1 MDRFGDEHP
10 TSIAGLRGR
19 RFVPCSETKR
29 DKYLDEARVKNLTG
43 DESITARLMHRDF
56 FDFMPVFKLLL
67 ITNAKPVISG
77 VDHGIWRRVHLMPWN
92 ATATQPDVRLKERLR
107 EELAGILRW
116 AVEGCLRW
124 REEGL
129 GETTAMR
136 AAKGAYRESMDQIG
150 TWLYERCELGP
161 TLRVGSSLLY
171 QSYRSWALDRG
182 EKPYSQKSLTQLL
195 VDRGFK
201 QVKNNTM
208 FFLGVDVRL
217 HQD

>member
-1 MDRFGDEHP
+1 M
-10 TSIAGLRGR
+10 
-19 RFVPCSETKR
+19 
-29 DKYLDEARVKNLTG
+29 KNLTG

-77 VDHGIWRRVHLMPWN
+77 VDHGIWRRVHLVPWN

-136 AAKGAYRESMDQIG
+136 AAKGAYRESMDQLG

-161 TLRVGSSLLY
+161 ALRVGSSLLY
-171 QSYRSWALDRG
+171 QSYRSWARDRG

-208 FFLGVDVRL
+208 FFLGVDVRVGVAG
-217 HQD
+217 